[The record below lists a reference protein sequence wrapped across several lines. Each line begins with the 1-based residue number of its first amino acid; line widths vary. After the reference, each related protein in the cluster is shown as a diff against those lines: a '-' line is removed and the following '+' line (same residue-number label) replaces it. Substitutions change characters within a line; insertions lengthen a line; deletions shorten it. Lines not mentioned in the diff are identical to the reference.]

1 MTGRTAPAST
11 AVAVDLYWLPLG
23 AGASVVRWNGRVYER
38 CSAALA
44 RRRPLELY
52 HSALIVTTPAERYV
66 IELAPVADGDG
77 AARGVVSGGPVGL
90 AGLGRFRPF
99 RYELRC
105 WPHGKLPDAEHAV
118 ASPQRLTEEPL
129 LVRAL
134 LEQLNRVPTATWGR
148 DEHRAGEM
156 WNSNSVISWLLTS
169 AGVPLPSLPPRGRA
183 PGWDA
188 GVTVARSRGGG
199 ATMTTTEPAGGRRP
213 RAERFL
219 LWLEVLLAIG
229 ALGGAVGLVTG
240 GVDLGPATASL
251 PFGSVV
257 FAGLALGVV
266 NCLLP
271 VVVALAALRRAPW
284 AVWGHYLVGAALVG
298 WIVVQ
303 VAVLGWPPHWLQIT
317 YFLYGLVILGL
328 ATRLPLP
335 APGEERVTVP

>member
-1 MTGRTAPAST
+1 VTGRTAPAST

-44 RRRPLELY
+44 RRRPLDLY
-52 HSALIVTTPAERYV
+52 HGALIVTTPEERYV
-66 IELAPVADGDG
+66 IELAPVPDGDS

-90 AGLGRFRPF
+90 AALGRFRHF

-105 WPHGKLPDAEHAV
+105 WPHGELPDAEHAV
-118 ASPQRLTEEPL
+118 ASPQRLTEEPR
-129 LVRAL
+129 LVRTL
-134 LEQLNRVPTATWGR
+134 LEQLQRVPIATWGR

-156 WNSNSVISWLLTS
+156 WNSNSVISWLLTT

-188 GVTVARSRGGG
+188 GVTVARSHRGGT
-199 ATMTTTEPAGGRRP
+199 TMTTAEPAGARRP
-213 RAERFL
+213 RTERVL
-219 LWLEVLLAIG
+219 LWLEVLLALG

-240 GVDLGPATASL
+240 GVDLGPATANL
-251 PFGSVV
+251 PFGSTV

-266 NCLLP
+266 NFLLP
-271 VVVALAALRRAPW
+271 TVVVLAALRRAPW
-284 AVWGHYLVGAALVG
+284 AAYGHHLVGAALVG

-303 VAVLGWPPHWLQIT
+303 VAFLGWPPHWLQIT
-317 YFLYGLVILGL
+317 YFLYGLVILSL
-328 ATRLPLP
+328 ATRVPLRV
-335 APGEERVTVP
+335 PGGERVAVP